1 MDGIINIYKPK
12 EWTSHDIVAKIKR
25 ITGEKVGHTGTL
37 DPLAQGVLPILIGKG
52 TQCSKYLVNHDKKYR
67 VELKLGKRTE
77 TLDAEGKIIEEKEIP
92 QNMLEQSNKSNIE
105 KTLKTFEGE
114 IEQKPPIYSAI
125 KVKGKKLYEYAR
137 KGQEVEIPTRKIT
150 IYSIELKQIKKEENI
165 IIFDVYCSKGTY
177 IRTLCEDIAKKL
189 NTIGYMQNLLRIQV
203 GEFNIKDSI
212 TLTMEDKTDLEN
224 IEKNII
230 TIEKIFSKYPKVNI
244 EQSKIKHFL
253 NGVKITQNLEDGIY
267 RIYTNNKFIGT
278 GTIKEKLLKR
288 DIKVKYRKSVL
299 GVLYKTPHIF

>member
-189 NTIGYMQNLLRIQV
+189 NTIGYMQNLLRIEV

-288 DIKVKYRKSVL
+288 DI
-299 GVLYKTPHIF
+299 II

>member
-52 TQCSKYLVNHDKKYR
+52 TQCSKYLVNHNKKYH

-105 KTLKTFEGE
+105 KILKTFEGE

-150 IYSIELKQIKKEENI
+150 IYSIELKQIKKEKNI
-165 IIFDVYCSKGTY
+165 IIFDVSCSKGTY

-189 NTIGYMQNLLRIQV
+189 NTIGYMQNLLRIEV

-253 NGVKITQNLEDGIY
+253 NGVKITQNLEDSIY

-288 DIKVKYRKSVL
+288 DI
-299 GVLYKTPHIF
+299 II

>member
-1 MDGIINIYKPK
+1 
-12 EWTSHDIVAKIKR
+12 
-25 ITGEKVGHTGTL
+25 
-37 DPLAQGVLPILIGKG
+37 
-52 TQCSKYLVNHDKKYR
+52 
-67 VELKLGKRTE
+67 
-77 TLDAEGKIIEEKEIP
+77 
-92 QNMLEQSNKSNIE
+92 MLEQSNKSNIE

-165 IIFDVYCSKGTY
+165 IIFDVSCSKGTY

-189 NTIGYMQNLLRIQV
+189 NTIGYMQNLLRIEV

-288 DIKVKYRKSVL
+288 DI
-299 GVLYKTPHIF
+299 II

>member
-12 EWTSHDIVAKIKR
+12 EWTSYDIVAKIKR

-105 KTLKTFEGE
+105 KILKTFEGE

-137 KGQEVEIPTRKIT
+137 KGKEVEIPTRKIT
-150 IYSIELKQIKKEENI
+150 IYSIELKQIKKEKNI
-165 IIFDVYCSKGTY
+165 IIFDVSCSKGTY

-212 TLTMEDKTDLEN
+212 TLTMENKTDLEN

-244 EQSKIKHFL
+244 EQSKIKYFL

-288 DIKVKYRKSVL
+288 DI
-299 GVLYKTPHIF
+299 II

>member
-1 MDGIINIYKPK
+1 VDGIINIYKPK

-37 DPLAQGVLPILIGKG
+37 DPLAQGVLPISIGKG

-212 TLTMEDKTDLEN
+212 TLIMENKTDLEN

-230 TIEKIFSKYPKVNI
+230 TIEKIFSKHPKVNI

-288 DIKVKYRKSVL
+288 DI
-299 GVLYKTPHIF
+299 II

>member
-137 KGQEVEIPTRKIT
+137 KGQEVKIPTRKIT

-165 IIFDVYCSKGTY
+165 IIFDVSCSKGTY

-212 TLTMEDKTDLEN
+212 TLRIENKTDLEN

-244 EQSKIKHFL
+244 EQSKIKYFL

-288 DIKVKYRKSVL
+288 DI
-299 GVLYKTPHIF
+299 II

>member
-1 MDGIINIYKPK
+1 
-12 EWTSHDIVAKIKR
+12 
-25 ITGEKVGHTGTL
+25 
-37 DPLAQGVLPILIGKG
+37 
-52 TQCSKYLVNHDKKYR
+52 
-67 VELKLGKRTE
+67 
-77 TLDAEGKIIEEKEIP
+77 
-92 QNMLEQSNKSNIE
+92 MLEQSNKSNIE

-288 DIKVKYRKSVL
+288 DI
-299 GVLYKTPHIF
+299 II

>member
-230 TIEKIFSKYPKVNI
+230 TIEKNIITIEKIFSKYPKVNI

-288 DIKVKYRKSVL
+288 DI
-299 GVLYKTPHIF
+299 II

>member
-150 IYSIELKQIKKEENI
+150 IYSIELKQIKKEKNI
-165 IIFDVYCSKGTY
+165 IIFDVSCSKGTY

-189 NTIGYMQNLLRIQV
+189 NTIGYMQNLLRIEV

-212 TLTMEDKTDLEN
+212 TLRMENKTDLEN

-244 EQSKIKHFL
+244 EQSKIKYFL

-288 DIKVKYRKSVL
+288 DIIIKNTSYIL
-299 GVLYKTPHIF
+299 M

>member
-52 TQCSKYLVNHDKKYR
+52 TQCSKYLVNHDKKYS

-212 TLTMEDKTDLEN
+212 TLRMENKTDLEN

-244 EQSKIKHFL
+244 EQSKIKYFL

-288 DIKVKYRKSVL
+288 DI
-299 GVLYKTPHIF
+299 II

>member
-92 QNMLEQSNKSNIE
+92 QNILEQSNKSNIE

-288 DIKVKYRKSVL
+288 DI
-299 GVLYKTPHIF
+299 II

>member
-189 NTIGYMQNLLRIQV
+189 NTIGYMQNFLRIQV

-253 NGVKITQNLEDGIY
+253 NGVKITQKLEDGIY
-267 RIYTNNKFIGT
+267 RIYTNTNFIGT

-288 DIKVKYRKSVL
+288 DI
-299 GVLYKTPHIF
+299 II

>member
-25 ITGEKVGHTGTL
+25 ITGEKVVHTGTL

-288 DIKVKYRKSVL
+288 DI
-299 GVLYKTPHIF
+299 II

>member
-189 NTIGYMQNLLRIQV
+189 NTIGYMQNLLRRQV

-288 DIKVKYRKSVL
+288 DI
-299 GVLYKTPHIF
+299 II

>member
-105 KTLKTFEGE
+105 KILKTFEGE

-137 KGQEVEIPTRKIT
+137 KGKKVEIPTRKIT
-150 IYSIELKQIKKEENI
+150 IYSIELKQIKKEKNI
-165 IIFDVYCSKGTY
+165 IIFDVSCSKGTY

-212 TLTMEDKTDLEN
+212 TLTMENKTDLEN

-244 EQSKIKHFL
+244 EQSKIKYFL

-288 DIKVKYRKSVL
+288 DI
-299 GVLYKTPHIF
+299 II

>member
-12 EWTSHDIVAKIKR
+12 EWTSYDIVAKIKR
-25 ITGEKVGHTGTL
+25 ITGKKFGHTGTL

-105 KTLKTFEGE
+105 KILKTFEGE

-125 KVKGKKLYEYAR
+125 KVNGKKLYEYAR
-137 KGQEVEIPTRKIT
+137 KGKEVEIPTRKIT
-150 IYSIELKQIKKEENI
+150 IYSIELKQIKKEKNI
-165 IIFDVYCSKGTY
+165 IIFDVSCSKGTY

-212 TLTMEDKTDLEN
+212 TLTMENKTDLEN

-244 EQSKIKHFL
+244 EQSKIKYFL

-288 DIKVKYRKSVL
+288 DI
-299 GVLYKTPHIF
+299 II

>member
-150 IYSIELKQIKKEENI
+150 IYSIELKQIKKEKNI

-212 TLTMEDKTDLEN
+212 TLIMENKTDLEN

-230 TIEKIFSKYPKVNI
+230 TIEKIFSKHPKVNI

-288 DIKVKYRKSVL
+288 DI
-299 GVLYKTPHIF
+299 II

>member
-137 KGQEVEIPTRKIT
+137 KGQEVEIQTRKIT

-212 TLTMEDKTDLEN
+212 TLRMENKTDLEN

-244 EQSKIKHFL
+244 EQSKIKYFL

-288 DIKVKYRKSVL
+288 DI
-299 GVLYKTPHIF
+299 II

>member
-105 KTLKTFEGE
+105 KILKTFEGE
-114 IEQKPPIYSAI
+114 IKQKPPIYSAI

-150 IYSIELKQIKKEENI
+150 IYSIELKQIKKEKNI
-165 IIFDVYCSKGTY
+165 IIFDVSCSKGTY

-189 NTIGYMQNLLRIQV
+189 NTIGYMQNLLRIEV

-288 DIKVKYRKSVL
+288 DI
-299 GVLYKTPHIF
+299 II

>member
-52 TQCSKYLVNHDKKYR
+52 TQCSKYLVNHDKKYC

-165 IIFDVYCSKGTY
+165 IIFDVSCSKGTY

-212 TLTMEDKTDLEN
+212 TLRMENKTDLEN

-253 NGVKITQNLEDGIY
+253 NGVKITQKLEDGIY

-288 DIKVKYRKSVL
+288 DI
-299 GVLYKTPHIF
+299 II

>member
-25 ITGEKVGHTGTL
+25 ITGEKVVHTGTL

-137 KGQEVEIPTRKIT
+137 KVQEVEIPTRKIT

-288 DIKVKYRKSVL
+288 DI
-299 GVLYKTPHIF
+299 II

>member
-37 DPLAQGVLPILIGKG
+37 DPLAQGVLHILIGKG

-165 IIFDVYCSKGTY
+165 IIFDVSCSKGTY

-189 NTIGYMQNLLRIQV
+189 NTIGYMQNLLRIEV

-288 DIKVKYRKSVL
+288 DI
-299 GVLYKTPHIF
+299 II

>member
-12 EWTSHDIVAKIKR
+12 EWTSHDIVAKIKK

-150 IYSIELKQIKKEENI
+150 IYSIELKQIKKE
-165 IIFDVYCSKGTY
+165 
-177 IRTLCEDIAKKL
+177 
-189 NTIGYMQNLLRIQV
+189 
-203 GEFNIKDSI
+203 
-212 TLTMEDKTDLEN
+212 
-224 IEKNII
+224 
-230 TIEKIFSKYPKVNI
+230 
-244 EQSKIKHFL
+244 
-253 NGVKITQNLEDGIY
+253 
-267 RIYTNNKFIGT
+267 
-278 GTIKEKLLKR
+278 KR
-288 DIKVKYRKSVL
+288 RESYE
-299 GVLYKTPHIF
+299 

>member
-137 KGQEVEIPTRKIT
+137 KGQNIEVPKREIE
-150 IYSIELKQIKKEENI
+150 IYEIELLNVDKQNKKIEYK
-165 IIFDVYCSKGTY
+165 VHCSKGTY
-177 IRTLCEDIAKKL
+177 IRSLCEDIAKKL
-189 NTIGYMQNLLRIQV
+189 GTIGYMASLERLKV
-203 GEFNIKDSI
+203 GKFMLEDSI
-212 TLTMEDKTDLEN
+212 SIDNLEN
-224 IEKNII
+224 D
-230 TIEKIFSKYPKVNI
+230 NI
-244 EQSKIKHFL
+244 ETHIIPIEEIFKNSDKIELNHRKLELFL
-253 NGVKITQNLEDGIY
+253 NGVKLTQKFPDGVY
-267 RIYTNNKFIGT
+267 RIYCENKFIGT
-278 GTIKEKLLKR
+278 GIIKENLLKR
-288 DIKVKYRKSVL
+288 DVI
-299 GVLYKTPHIF
+299 I